1 MEIDSTTNQKELF
14 QIVNINP
21 EPIGLFT
28 LPNEKH
34 LDFKKIINSIFNN
47 SPDSLR
53 QQFDAEPYTH
63 HICNRSEQNIFKSFP
78 ELSELKSYFERYLTT
93 YIKTIGHN
101 CNEVLINSAWLN
113 KANKDAI
120 LNYHLHTN
128 SFVSANYFVDYDPN
142 IHSPLSFRNDRV
154 SVNSIP
160 TFPILD
166 VSLNKDITIYT
177 ADKLDITAKEGQII
191 VWRSHNPH
199 GYLNPNKGDNRIT
212 LSLNCFPKVLDN
224 GRYRVTIS
232 Q

>member
-1 MEIDSTTNQKELF
+1 MEIDSNSNQKELF

-28 LPNEKH
+28 LPTEKH
-34 LDFKKIINSIFNN
+34 LGYKKIINSIFNN
-47 SPDSLR
+47 ADDSLI
-53 QQFDAEPYTH
+53 QYFDAEPNTL
-63 HICNRSEQNIFKSFP
+63 HICNESDQNIFKSFP
-78 ELSELKSYFERYLTT
+78 ELSELKSNFERYLIH
-93 YIKTIGHN
+93 YIRTIGHN

-113 KANKDAI
+113 KANKNSI

-128 SFVSANYFVDYDPN
+128 SYISANYFVDYDPN

-160 TFPILD
+160 TFPLLD
-166 VSLNKDITIYT
+166 VSVNQNATIYT
-177 ADKLDITAKEGQII
+177 TDKLDILAKEGQII

-199 GYLNPNKGDNRIT
+199 GYLSPNKGDNRIT
-212 LSLNCFPKVLDN
+212 LSLNSFPKVLDN